1 MQELGLP
8 HDAISCNPTY
18 DIWSWE
24 QNLHRKPMLGWVL
37 DSREAVKQLI
47 DYTYYLSS
55 PLVLTGGSMDGAS
68 LYICYQA

>member
-1 MQELGLP
+1 
-8 HDAISCNPTY
+8 
-18 DIWSWE
+18 
-24 QNLHRKPMLGWVL
+24 MLGWVL